1 MIKIRTLKLVI
12 MLEYQNIKMF
22 LQRVTLYIGLK
33 KFFWLKKLKT
43 LFRGYMLLVILNEKK
58 LLERF
63 TKMNRKRHTKKKLEL
78 KNESGE
84 KVISYILN
92 GKDTIVG
99 LI

>member
-1 MIKIRTLKLVI
+1 
-12 MLEYQNIKMF
+12 MF
-22 LQRVTLYIGLK
+22 LQRVTLDIGLK

-63 TKMNRKRHTKKKLEL
+63 TKMNCKKHTKKKLEL

-92 GKDTIVG
+92 DKDAIVG

>member
-1 MIKIRTLKLVI
+1 
-12 MLEYQNIKMF
+12 
-22 LQRVTLYIGLK
+22 
-33 KFFWLKKLKT
+33 
-43 LFRGYMLLVILNEKK
+43 MLLVILNEKK